1 MGRRRYEYTSE
12 VIARKVQPGDR
23 ATNIKTSRAF
33 VQTEASRGTQ
43 TFKRGDDIKV
53 KDPYTQEWL
62 PGTFIKH
69 RSGLWPYAEVEVCG
83 VVRNVVMERIERV
96 G

>member
-12 VIARKVQPGDR
+12 VIARKVQPCDR
-23 ATNIKTSRAF
+23 STNIRTSRAV

-43 TFKRGDDIKV
+43 TFRHGDDIKV
-53 KDPYTQEWL
+53 KDPRTQEWL
-62 PGTFIKH
+62 LGTFIKH

-83 VVRNVVMERIERV
+83 VVRMVVMERIERA